1 MPQCGRC
8 HTIQVPVLMVTIQS
22 EVDIKATIT
31 TNHDQIKIEQGDAFK
46 IAIDATEPICKEC
59 YQHLKRYE
67 DLFPIKI
74 WTKSQHISDE
84 SLDNI
89 VG

>member
-1 MPQCGRC
+1 MSQCARC
-8 HTIQVPVLMVTIQS
+8 HTIQVPVIMASFQS
-22 EVDIKATIT
+22 EVDIKAIIT
-31 TNHDQIKIEQGDAFK
+31 TNNDQIRIEQKDHFK
-46 IAIDATEPICKEC
+46 ISIDATEPMCKEC
-59 YQHLKRYE
+59 YRHLKRYE

-89 VG
+89 VE